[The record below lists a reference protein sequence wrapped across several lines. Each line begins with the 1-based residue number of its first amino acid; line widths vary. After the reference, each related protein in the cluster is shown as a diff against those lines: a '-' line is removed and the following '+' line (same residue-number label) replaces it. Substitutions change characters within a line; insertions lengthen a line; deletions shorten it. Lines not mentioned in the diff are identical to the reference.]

1 MTRLAKVFPNGR
13 SQAIRIPKD
22 FRVESDEV
30 YIEKVGESLVITPR
44 KRDRWDTLHDML
56 ERTDTSDFM
65 TERTQPPLEVREE
78 LF

>member
-1 MTRLAKVFPNGR
+1 MMQLAKVFPNGR

-30 YIEKVGESLVITPR
+30 YIEKVGESLVITPK

-56 ERTDTSDFM
+56 GQTDTSDFM
-65 TERTQPPLEVREE
+65 TERLQPPLEVREE

>member
-44 KRDRWDTLHDML
+44 KRDRWDTLHEML
-56 ERTDTSDFM
+56 EQTDTSDFM
-65 TERTQPPLEVREE
+65 IERTQPPLEVREE

>member
-44 KRDRWDTLHDML
+44 KRDRWDILHEML
-56 ERTDTSDFM
+56 EQTDTSDFM
-65 TERTQPPLEVREE
+65 TERTWPPLEVREE